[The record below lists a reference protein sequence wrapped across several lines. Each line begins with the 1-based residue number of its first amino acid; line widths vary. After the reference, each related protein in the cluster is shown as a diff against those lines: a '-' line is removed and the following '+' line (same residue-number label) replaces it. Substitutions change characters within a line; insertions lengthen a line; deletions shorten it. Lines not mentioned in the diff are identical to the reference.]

1 MFNGR
6 IGVADYWKSVLLLLL
21 TNLIIGVGGAFLF
34 GALGASILSQTSPS
48 SMGGLFAG
56 IIGVALLAFIPA
68 LIAGIFGFF
77 VGLGLQ
83 IRRLHDLNLS
93 GWIVLIFWVLTG
105 AVYTF
110 GGAGT
115 SPSGIPQYAPWAWAL
130 IGIGS
135 LAWLAISLWP
145 GKPDPNAYGA
155 PVVYRTWWAALI
167 GDKAP
172 IGSLGAIFWTLLAL
186 VVLAG
191 VGAGAYMLLHP
202 DKTSQQNSF
211 MPKTSNLEIETPNEN
226 IVSQTVNTPSQQTVS
241 PSAPKTVP
249 PQPKPTPAT
258 NPSPSS
264 SITGLGTI
272 PAGTFTNN
280 SFLESNTYTTPKG
293 TQTLRPPSG
302 WQGGAIMDSSFAAG
316 ESNGLTMVVFK
327 NPSDPDWSIQTI
339 LIRSKRA
346 GFSLSAAE
354 TEVAAKGTFVSRS
367 DVSFYGMPGYTLE
380 QTDVVQGVIIRTKVF
395 VVASATKVYQLTGT
409 AEESKWAT
417 YGSFSPASFATLQ
430 IH

>member
-6 IGVADYWKSVLLLLL
+6 TGVGDYWKSVFLLLLI
-21 TNLIIGVGGAFLF
+21 NLVVGVGGAFLF
-34 GALGASILSQTSPS
+34 GALGASILSQTSPTS
-48 SMGGLFAG
+48 IGGLFAG
-56 IIGVALLAFIPA
+56 VIGVALLAFLPA
-68 LIAGIFGFF
+68 LVAGIFGFF

-83 IRRLHDLNLS
+83 IRRLHDINLS
-93 GWIVLIFWVLTG
+93 GWIVLLFW
-105 AVYTF
+105 AVAAVVYIF
-110 GGAGT
+110 GGTGT
-115 SPSGIPQYAPWAWAL
+115 SQSGIPQYAPWAWA
-130 IGIGS
+130 IIAIGS
-135 LAWLAISLWP
+135 IAWIVISLWP
-145 GKPDPNAYGA
+145 GNPVPNTYGT
-155 PVVYRTWWAALI
+155 PVSYRSWWAGLI

-172 IGSLGAIFWTLLAL
+172 TGSLGKVFWTLFTLVALA
-186 VVLAG
+186 A
-191 VGAGAYMLLHP
+191 VGAGAYIVLHP
-202 DKTSQQNSF
+202 AKTAQQNTL
-211 MPKTSNLEIETPNEN
+211 MPESMNSETETPNTN
-226 IVSQTVNTPSQQTVS
+226 SVTQTTNAPNQLTPS
-241 PSAPKTVP
+241 PRPKPAP
-249 PQPKPTPAT
+249 PQPKPTPA
-258 NPSPSS
+258 PSPSS
-264 SITGLGTI
+264 SITGLGSI

>member
-21 TNLIIGVGGAFLF
+21 INLVIGVGGAFLF

-48 SMGGLFAG
+48 SIGGLFAG
-56 IIGVALLAFIPA
+56 IMGVALLAFIPA

-93 GWIVLIFWVLTG
+93 GWVVLIFWGLTG
-105 AVYTF
+105 AVYAF

-155 PVVYRTWWAALI
+155 PVSYRTWWAALI

-172 IGSLGAIFWTLLAL
+172 IGSLGAFFWTLLAL

-191 VGAGAYMLLHP
+191 IGAGAYILLHP
-202 DKTSQQNSF
+202 AKTSPQNAF
-211 MPKTSNLEIETPNEN
+211 MPETSNLEEETMDEN
-226 IVSQTVNTPSQQTVS
+226 IVSSQTTNTSNQQIVS
-241 PSAPKTVP
+241 PPKAAP
-249 PQPKPTPAT
+249 PQPKPTPAP

-280 SFLESNTYTTPKG
+280 TFLESNTYTTPNDLTPKF
-293 TQTLRPPSG
+293 QTL
-302 WQGGAIMDSSFAAG
+302 IL
-316 ESNGLTMVVFK
+316 NGIT
-327 NPSDPDWSIQTI
+327 
-339 LIRSKRA
+339 R
-346 GFSLSAAE
+346 
-354 TEVAAKGTFVSRS
+354 
-367 DVSFYGMPGYTLE
+367 
-380 QTDVVQGVIIRTKVF
+380 
-395 VVASATKVYQLTGT
+395 
-409 AEESKWAT
+409 
-417 YGSFSPASFATLQ
+417 
-430 IH
+430 